1 MDIKNFKFYF
11 GGFYFLL
18 GTFISTIFIST
29 FFLSFIAKEIE
40 PRVRKS
46 DSISVM
52 TDTITNKKAKLDS
65 GKVALNDKSLLQEI
79 QAKGIVHPK
88 IVLAQAKLET
98 GNYTSKVC
106 LTHNNLFGLRK
117 PDGSYYKFNHWTESV
132 IAYRDFVQYKYRP
145 PNDYYQFLADIGY
158 AEDKAYIE
166 KVKEIVN
173 QV

>member
-18 GTFISTIFIST
+18 GVIVNAFSLSIFSM
-29 FFLSFIAKEIE
+29 AREIE
-40 PRVRKS
+40 PRVKKS

-52 TDTITNKKAKLDS
+52 TDTITNKKAKVDS
-65 GKVALNDKSLLQEI
+65 SKVALNDKSLLQEI
-79 QAKGIVHPK
+79 QAKGIAHPK

-117 PDGSYYKFNHWTESV
+117 PDGSYYKFKHWTESV
-132 IAYRDFVQYKYRP
+132 IAYKDFVQYKYRP
-145 PNDYYQFLADIGY
+145 PNDYYQFLADVGY

>member
-1 MDIKNFKFYF
+1 MKDSKFYF

-18 GTFISTIFIST
+18 GALINAIIISI
-29 FFLSFIAKEIE
+29 FFLCYIAKEIE
-40 PRVRKS
+40 PRVKKS
-46 DSISVM
+46 DNIDIK
-52 TDTITNKKAKLDS
+52 TDTITDNKVKVDS
-65 GKVALNDKSLLQEI
+65 NKVTLNDKSLLQEI
-79 QAKGIVHPK
+79 QAKGIAHPK

-106 LTHNNLFGLRK
+106 ITHNNLFGLRK
-117 PDGSYYKFNHWTESV
+117 PDGSYYKFKHWKESV
-132 IAYRDFVQYKYRP
+132 KAYRDFVQYKYRP
-145 PNDYYQFLADIGY
+145 PNNYYQFLADIGY